1 MSPGISSST
10 ESRSTAYAE
19 MHEKRFI
26 NGLVDDLRPV
36 FSTRMIL
43 VAWVPCLLITVL
55 HYRTLAEYAWAHDVL
70 RRLYYLPILF
80 AAFSGGVRGGI
91 SVSVF
96 ASLIYFPHAFLSLIA
111 RDPGDALEK
120 GLEILLYNIVAVV
133 AGLLV
138 DRERREREKQERLA
152 GKLSEALAEQRRIES
167 QLIRA
172 GRLGALGELTAGIA
186 HEIKNP
192 LHTMKGTAEILRDA
206 IPSDAPERRML
217 DIHMEEIDRLAQNAE
232 RFLRF
237 ASPAPSDRRPL
248 DLREVVQRVASLVET
263 QASREGVTTEVTRY
277 DGGEEPVV
285 MGDADQLIQL
295 LLNIAGVQAMTGRG
309 GGTLSFSVFP
319 ERHGGKGY
327 FCVGLKN
334 DGPSIPEDQRE
345 RIFDPFYTTK
355 DGGTGLGLSICSR
368 IADQHDGLLSVRNLP
383 EDRGVEFTLA
393 LAAGGG
399 NLA

>member
-1 MSPGISSST
+1 MP
-10 ESRSTAYAE
+10 
-19 MHEKRFI
+19 EKRFI
-26 NGLVDDLRPV
+26 KGLVDDLRPV

-96 ASLIYFPHAFLSLIA
+96 ASLIYFPHAFLSLVA

-152 GKLSEALAEQRRIES
+152 GRLSEALEEQRRIES

-217 DIHMEEIDRLAQNAE
+217 EIHMEEIDRLAQTAE
-232 RFLRF
+232 RFLTF
-237 ASPAPSDRRPL
+237 ARPAPSDRRPL

-285 MGDADQLIQL
+285 MGDADQLTQL
-295 LLNIAGVQAMTGRG
+295 LLNIAINGVQAMAGRG

-334 DGPSIPEDQRE
+334 DGPPIPEDQRE

-383 EDRGVEFTLA
+383 EGRGVEFTLA

-399 NLA
+399 DLA

>member
-1 MSPGISSST
+1 
-10 ESRSTAYAE
+10 
-19 MHEKRFI
+19 
-26 NGLVDDLRPV
+26 
-36 FSTRMIL
+36 
-43 VAWVPCLLITVL
+43 
-55 HYRTLAEYAWAHDVL
+55 
-70 RRLYYLPILF
+70 
-80 AAFSGGVRGGI
+80 GI

-96 ASLIYFPHAFLSLIA
+96 ASLIYFPHAFFSLVA

-138 DRERREREKQERLA
+138 DRERRERETQQRLA
-152 GKLSEALAEQRRIES
+152 KKLSEALEEQRRIES

-206 IPSDAPERRML
+206 IPPEAPERRML
-217 DIHMEEIDRLAQNAE
+217 DIHMEEIDRLAQTAE
-232 RFLRF
+232 RFLTF
-237 ASPAPSDRRPL
+237 ARPAPSDRRPL

-263 QASREGVTTEVTRY
+263 QARREGVTTEVTPY
-277 DGGEEPVV
+277 DGGEPPVV
-285 MGDADQLIQL
+285 MGDADQLTQL
-295 LLNIAGVQAMTGRG
+295 LLNIAINGVQAMVGRG

-327 FCVGLKN
+327 FCVGLRN
-334 DGPSIPEDQRE
+334 DGPPIPGDHLE

-368 IADQHDGLLSVRNLP
+368 IADQHDGLLSVRNRP
-383 EDRGVEFTLA
+383 GGRGVEFTLA
-393 LAAGGG
+393 LAAEGRD
-399 NLA
+399 LA

>member
-1 MSPGISSST
+1 MG
-10 ESRSTAYAE
+10 
-19 MHEKRFI
+19 EKRLR
-26 NGLVDDLRPV
+26 NGLADELRPV
-36 FSTRMIL
+36 FSTRMVL
-43 VAWVPCLLITVL
+43 VAWVPCLLITIL
-55 HYRTLAEYAWAHDVL
+55 HYRTLVEYAWAHDIL

-91 SVSVF
+91 SVSMF
-96 ASLIYFPHAFLSLIA
+96 ASLIYFPHAFLSLVA

-152 GKLSEALAEQRRIES
+152 RKLSEALTEQHRIES

-206 IPSDAPERRML
+206 VAPGAPERRML
-217 DIHMEEIDRLAQNAE
+217 DLHMEEIDRLAQTAE
-232 RFLRF
+232 RFLTF
-237 ASPAPSDRRPL
+237 AKPAPSDRRPL
-248 DLREVVQRVASLVET
+248 DLQDVVGRVASLVET
-263 QASREGVTTEVTRY
+263 QARQGGVRTEVIQC
-277 DGGEEPVV
+277 DGGDPPMV
-285 MGDADQLIQL
+285 MGDADQLTQL
-295 LLNIAGVQAMTGRG
+295 LLNIAINGVQAMAG
-309 GGTLSFSVFP
+309 GGGSTLSFSVRP
-319 ERHGGKGY
+319 ERQGGKGY
-327 FCVGLKN
+327 FTVRVRN
-334 DGPSIPEDQRE
+334 DGPAIPEDRLE

-368 IADQHDGLLSVRNLP
+368 IADQHDGILSVRNLA
-383 EDRGVEFTLA
+383 EGRGVEFSLS
-393 LAAGGG
+393 LPAGKDDG
-399 NLA
+399 

>member
-1 MSPGISSST
+1 MPERRLI
-10 ESRSTAYAE
+10 R
-19 MHEKRFI
+19 
-26 NGLVDDLRPV
+26 GLVDDLRPV
-36 FSTRMIL
+36 FSTRMLL

-55 HYRTLAEYAWAHDVL
+55 HYRTTTQYVWAHDVL

-96 ASLIYFPHAFLSLIA
+96 ASFIYIPHAFLSLVA
-111 RDPGDALEK
+111 QDPGDALEK
-120 GLEILLYNIVAVV
+120 GLEIVLYNIVAVV

-152 GKLSEALAEQRRIES
+152 NDLSEALKEQRRIES

-206 IPSDAPERRML
+206 IPPEAPERRML
-217 DIHMEEIDRLAQNAE
+217 DLHMEEIDRLAQSAE
-232 RFLRF
+232 RFLTF
-237 ASPAPSDRRPL
+237 ARPAPSDRRPL
-248 DLREVVQRVASLVET
+248 DLREVVRRVASLVEA
-263 QASREGVTTEVTRY
+263 QARREGVATEVRRY
-277 DGGEEPVV
+277 DGRNAPVV
-285 MGDADQLIQL
+285 MGDEDQLIQV
-295 LLNIAGVQAMTGRG
+295 LLNIAINGVQAMAGRG
-309 GGTLSFSVFP
+309 SGTLSFSVSP
-319 ERHGGKGY
+319 ERQGGKEY
-327 FCVGLKN
+327 FRVSLRN
-334 DGPSIPEDQRE
+334 DGPPIPHDQME

-368 IADQHDGLLSVRNLP
+368 IADQHDGLLSVRNLR
-383 EDRGVEFTLA
+383 ESGGVEFILS
-393 LAAGGG
+393 LPGEKDDG
-399 NLA
+399 

>member
-1 MSPGISSST
+1 MS
-10 ESRSTAYAE
+10 ER
-19 MHEKRFI
+19 RFI
-26 NGLVDDLRPV
+26 DGMVDDLRPV
-36 FSTRMIL
+36 FSRRMVF

-55 HYRTLAEYAWAHDVL
+55 HYRTLSEYAWAHDVL

-96 ASLIYFPHAFLSLIA
+96 ASLIYFPHAFLSLVA
-111 RDPGDALEK
+111 HDPGDALEK

-138 DRERREREKQERLA
+138 DRERREREKQQRLA
-152 GKLSEALAEQRRIES
+152 KRLSEALEEQRRIES

-206 IPSDAPERRML
+206 IPSGAPERRML
-217 DIHMEEIDRLAQNAE
+217 DIHMEEIDRLGQTAE
-232 RFLRF
+232 RFLTF
-237 ASPAPSDRRPL
+237 ARPAPSDRRPL
-248 DLREVVQRVASLVET
+248 DLREVVRRVASLVET
-263 QASREGVTTEVTRY
+263 QARKEGVRTAVTRY
-277 DGGEEPVV
+277 DGEEPPVV
-285 MGDADQLIQL
+285 MGDADQLTQL
-295 LLNIAGVQAMTGRG
+295 LLNIAINGVQAMTGRG
-309 GGTLSFSVFP
+309 GGMLSFSVFP
-319 ERHGGKGY
+319 ERHGGQGY

-334 DGPSIPEDQRE
+334 DGPSIPDDQRE

-383 EDRGVEFTLA
+383 EGRGVEFTLA
-393 LAAGGG
+393 LAAGGD

>member
-1 MSPGISSST
+1 M
-10 ESRSTAYAE
+10 A
-19 MHEKRFI
+19 EKRFI
-26 NGLVDDLRPV
+26 NGLVEDLRPV
-36 FSTRMIL
+36 FSTRMIF

-55 HYRTLAEYAWAHDVL
+55 HYRTLAEYGWAHDVL

-96 ASLIYFPHAFLSLIA
+96 ASLIYFPHAFLSLVA
-111 RDPGDALEK
+111 RDPGDALDK

-138 DRERREREKQERLA
+138 DRERRERDKQERLA
-152 GKLSEALAEQRRIES
+152 GKLSEALAEQHRIEL

-206 IPSDAPERRML
+206 VPSDAPERRML
-217 DIHMEEIDRLAQNAE
+217 DIHMEEIDRLAQTAE
-232 RFLRF
+232 RFLTF
-237 ASPAPSDRRPL
+237 ARPAPSDRRPL

-263 QASREGVTTEVTRY
+263 QASREGVTTDISRH

-285 MGDADQLIQL
+285 MGDADQLTQL
-295 LLNIAGVQAMTGRG
+295 LLNIAINGVQAMAGRG
-309 GGTLSFSVFP
+309 GGTLSFSVSP

-334 DGPSIPEDQRE
+334 NGPPIPEDQRE

-368 IADQHDGLLSVRNLP
+368 IADQHEGLLSVRNLAGGK
-383 EDRGVEFTLA
+383 GVEFTLA
-393 LAAGGG
+393 LPAKERKDA
-399 NLA
+399 

>member
-1 MSPGISSST
+1 MPERRLI
-10 ESRSTAYAE
+10 R
-19 MHEKRFI
+19 
-26 NGLVDDLRPV
+26 GLVDDLRPV
-36 FSTRMIL
+36 FSARMLL

-55 HYRTLAEYAWAHDVL
+55 HYRTTTQYVWAHDVL

-96 ASLIYFPHAFLSLIA
+96 ASFIYIPHAFLSLVA

-120 GLEILLYNIVAVV
+120 GMEIILYNIVAVV

-138 DRERREREKQERLA
+138 DRERREREKQQRLA
-152 GKLSEALAEQRRIES
+152 RDLFDSLEEQRRIES

-206 IPSDAPERRML
+206 IPPEAPERRML
-217 DIHMEEIDRLAQNAE
+217 DLHMEEIDRLAQSAE
-232 RFLRF
+232 RFLTF
-237 ASPAPSDRRPL
+237 ARPAPSDRRPL

-263 QASREGVTTEVTRY
+263 QARREGVTTEVRRY
-277 DGGEEPVV
+277 DGRNAPVV
-285 MGDADQLIQL
+285 MGDADQLTQV
-295 LLNIAGVQAMTGRG
+295 LLNIAINGVQAMAGRG
-309 GGTLSFSVFP
+309 SGTLSFSVFP
-319 ERHGGKGY
+319 ERQGGKEY
-327 FCVGLKN
+327 FRVALRN
-334 DGPSIPEDQRE
+334 DGPPIPHDQME

-368 IADQHDGLLSVRNLP
+368 IADQHDGLLSVRNLSGGK
-383 EDRGVEFTLA
+383 GVEFILA
-393 LAAGGG
+393 LPAKGDGG
-399 NLA
+399 